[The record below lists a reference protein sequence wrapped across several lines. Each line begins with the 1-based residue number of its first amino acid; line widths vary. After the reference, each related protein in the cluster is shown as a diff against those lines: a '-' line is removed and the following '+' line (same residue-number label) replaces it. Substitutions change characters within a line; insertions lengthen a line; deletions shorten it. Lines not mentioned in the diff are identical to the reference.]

1 MKYYRVPNNNVY
13 DIYITIILAIVI
25 VIALYSIVPNNNY
38 RLYLLENDNNK
49 VI

>member
-25 VIALYSIVPNNNY
+25 VISLYTIVPNNNY
-38 RLYLLENDNNK
+38 RLYLLESKNNA
-49 VI
+49 